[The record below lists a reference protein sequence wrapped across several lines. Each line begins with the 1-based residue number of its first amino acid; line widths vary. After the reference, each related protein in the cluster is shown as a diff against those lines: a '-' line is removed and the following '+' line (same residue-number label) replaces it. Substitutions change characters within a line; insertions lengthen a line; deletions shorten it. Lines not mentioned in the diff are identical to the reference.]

1 MRQFDSRS
9 YAACAGVAAAAA
21 ASFADVV
28 SGCRWT
34 ILVDHSALGSAPF
47 ALNVQ
52 LDEQEE
58 EEEEVS

>member
-9 YAACAGVAAAAA
+9 YAACPGVAAAA

-28 SGCRWT
+28 SGYRWT
-34 ILVDHSALGSAPF
+34 ILVDHSALGSAPL

-52 LDEQEE
+52 VDEEEE
-58 EEEEVS
+58 EEEEVF

>member
-1 MRQFDSRS
+1 MRQYDLWI
-9 YAACAGVAAAAA
+9 YVACPGVAAAA

-34 ILVDHSALGSAPF
+34 ILVDHSALGSAPL

-52 LDEQEE
+52 VDEE
-58 EEEEVS
+58 EEEGVF